1 MLRRRR
7 SFRTWFV
14 FRVRLACDA
23 SSPTEC
29 SFAMR
34 QQCSHAAYCFAC
46 EGHELRKLLQK
57 GNSVDGRISPLC
69 GQRDAI
75 AKHKAVARSRRAPR
89 TRPLAFLKLSA
100 SLLNWLPKTVRRRTE
115 MILPAPKQDDARRR
129 NAACHENQHGR
140 PPANRAPFAA
150 AHSRSQAVKQVWERS
165 RSRRAM
171 YPVAEM
177 FSDAALAQVAARR
190 AVILCD
196 HGSILLQMT
205 GFCERQNVRTF
216 VVASQPIEQSPF
228 GNLFSRSLDERF
240 FRKLF
245 DKFRRIQETGLMAK
259 WLADAKGNWQRCIQ
273 SGDITVDSI
282 SVEDTVPF
290 FLLWGI
296 MCAMAFCALL
306 CELICYRLLRSRPAN
321 RR

>member
-1 MLRRRR
+1 MSTQRGKYVTFLRWAYVYGWEL
-7 SFRTWFV
+7 FGLLF
-14 FRVRLACDA
+14 AE
-23 SSPTEC
+23 SSP
-29 SFAMR
+29 R
-34 QQCSHAAYCFAC
+34 HYVHATQ
-46 EGHELRKLLQK
+46 KLLIAAWLVTVVVLANSFGSLLKSKQAVFNFK
-57 GNSVDGRISPLC
+57 PEVDSVDDL
-69 GQRDAI
+69 A
-75 AKHKAVARSRRAPR
+75 ARPYLTPIIPKGSYYE
-89 TRPLAFLKLSA
+89 AFS
-100 SLLNWLPKTVRRRTE
+100 E
-115 MILPAPKQDDARRR
+115 
-129 NAACHENQHGR
+129 
-140 PPANRAPFAA
+140 
-150 AHSRSQAVKQVWERS
+150 HSRSQAVKQVWERS

-177 FSDAALAQVAARR
+177 FSDAALEQVAARR

-228 GNLFSRSLDERF
+228 GYLFSRSLDERF

-259 WLADAKGNWQRCIQ
+259 WLADGKGNWQRCIQ

-306 CELICYRLLRSRPAN
+306 CELICYRLLRARPAN